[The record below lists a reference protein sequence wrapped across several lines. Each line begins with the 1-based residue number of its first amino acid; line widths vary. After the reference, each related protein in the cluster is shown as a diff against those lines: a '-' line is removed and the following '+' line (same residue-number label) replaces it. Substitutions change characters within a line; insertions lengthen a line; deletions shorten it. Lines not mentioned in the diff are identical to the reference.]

1 MFKQRSSQGFSDMTS
16 TQQNFEA
23 ALRGLNITSSTS
35 IAAVIGD
42 PVKHSLSPVI
52 HNVGFQS
59 LGIDWIYVACE
70 VKEGDAQSA
79 LDAMKLLD
87 LRGLS
92 VTMPHKTVIASLV
105 DSVSAA
111 AQALNSV
118 NTIEVTSDGSLVGH
132 STDGDGLIAS
142 LKQQGVSVSGASV
155 LILGAGG
162 AARSVIDAL
171 QRHECRQIFIANRS
185 LDRAQSAV
193 ALAPGIAKV
202 VSISNLSD
210 LADAA
215 AKSDIIINATSV
227 GMAKSPDSVSVSPL
241 APEVIDPHHI
251 VVDLVYHPIETELL
265 RLTRQRGAQAIDGL
279 GMLVHQAALQQQI
292 WTGLTPNVSDMYQA
306 ALQALA

>member
-1 MFKQRSSQGFSDMTS
+1 MTS
-16 TQQNFEA
+16 TQQNFET

-35 IAAVIGD
+35 VAAVIGD

-52 HNVGFQS
+52 HNVGFRS
-59 LGIDWIYVACE
+59 LGIDWMYVACE

-79 LDAMKLLD
+79 LDAMKTLG

-92 VTMPHKTVIASLV
+92 VTKPHKTAIASLV
-105 DSVSAA
+105 DSVSVA

-132 STDGDGLIAS
+132 STDGDGLVAS
-142 LKQQGVSVSGASV
+142 LDEQDVSVTGTSI

-171 QRHECRQIFIANRS
+171 QRHGCRQMFVANRS
-185 LDRAQSAV
+185 LDHAQHAA
-193 ALAPGIAKV
+193 ALAPALTTV
-202 VSISNLSD
+202 VSIANLVD
-210 LADAA
+210 LAEAA

-227 GMAKSPDSVSVSPL
+227 GMSKSPDTVSVSPL
-241 APEVIDPHHI
+241 APDLIGPHHV

-265 RLTRQRGAQAIDGL
+265 RLARSRGALAIDGL

>member
-1 MFKQRSSQGFSDMTS
+1 MTS
-16 TQQNFEA
+16 TQQNFET

-35 IAAVIGD
+35 VAAVIGD

-52 HNVGFQS
+52 HNVGFRS
-59 LGIDWIYVACE
+59 LGIDWMYVACE

-79 LDAMKLLD
+79 LDAMKTCG

-92 VTMPHKTVIASLV
+92 VTMPHKTAIASLV
-105 DSVSAA
+105 DSVSVA

-132 STDGDGLIAS
+132 STDGDGLVAS
-142 LKQQGVSVSGASV
+142 LDEQNVSVTGTSI

-171 QRHECRQIFIANRS
+171 QRHGCRQMFVANRS
-185 LDRAQSAV
+185 LDHAQHAA
-193 ALAPGIAKV
+193 ALAPALTTV
-202 VSISNLSD
+202 VSIANLVD
-210 LADAA
+210 LAEAA

-227 GMAKSPDSVSVSPL
+227 GMSKSPDTVSVSPL
-241 APEVIDPHHI
+241 APDLIGPHHV

-265 RLTRQRGAQAIDGL
+265 SLARSRGALAIDGL